1 MIRHGATPSAGPRL
15 ITPSNAAP
23 PTLQEIKSY
32 LGVEGVSPGLLAGH
46 LPFSAGDTTVGSETE
61 LQAVVLG
68 ARESVDLPL
77 MIEQSN
83 YFANILRRA
92 AAGDL
97 PRRAVTDLER
107 FLGSNTEQVWDNSWV
122 RFPRRHLSA
131 RAAELL
137 DRDLRLQRSNPVA
150 GYRSDRNRFLFTE
163 EGEEWLRIPISYLL
177 RLTLAEVTGVP
188 GNLHP
193 LIRSVADRLMDH
205 FLSDNTSPETHS
217 FHVVS
222 SAAGEPAGAG
232 IARETARRY
241 LVTQLLVTYANS
253 AFKLKELG
261 QEARVFF
268 SPHPPVRQQQ
278 LNATISDAFYRE
290 LFMNPCLSGWDK
302 GEEKHTYMHLCHEIL
317 SRSQLNAVAKLREAG
332 ILRHNLIV
340 LPTTSTISLAN
351 NGTHLSFGSRKLGE
365 RHRSGDPESARSEKY
380 VGDLVIKIME
390 HFLPLFVGTYSAAP
404 YRLDFADFHP
414 EKVLGYLPHELDYT
428 HLRMFWRRWQKKAS
442 IKVFGQPV
450 TPFGPT
456 WLDRGVGMAF
466 GLKGDFVPDYRLID
480 YLVAL
485 MSTNQSPALDGMP
498 GNSER
503 LKHDLA
509 DLGVFDRRMALYQFC
524 KLREYK
530 TMGFS
535 GFEGRHYS
543 LFESLGSDLAGAA
556 GLQNLL
562 TALALQYIAVGAV
575 SHEAIPDDPFV
586 ESERRQVIFAV
597 AAGIPTFYVKSDS
610 RNEVLMAV
618 VRKTTGVRAS
628 RRYPGYLRVPTD
640 AYRLALLAVI
650 NNDGEELIEALNLG
664 ETMAELGERLASPG
678 ENATIGRLT
687 TGICA
692 EAGARTPLAVTGT
705 EFNLAAERYYRD
717 TLRRRHLEEALD
729 LLAEELQRL
738 DSGRIQLDE
747 GSREALQQLL
757 RGKGVIEFFG
767 PLRPQL
773 LTDQVPEEE
782 LRTLIHL
789 ILVLVHLNDQ
799 SLEGACEQSCADGPS
814 VHTA

>member
-1 MIRHGATPSAGPRL
+1 MIRHGAATTLGPRL
-15 ITPSNAAP
+15 IIPTQSDP
-23 PTLQEIKSY
+23 PTLEEIRSY
-32 LGVEGVSPGLLAGH
+32 LGVEGVSAGLLAEH
-46 LPFSAGDTTVGSETE
+46 LPFTAGDTTAGSETE

-68 ARESVDLPL
+68 NREDVDLPF
-77 MIEQSN
+77 MIERSN

-107 FLGSNTEQVWDNSWV
+107 FLGGNTERVWDNSWV

-131 RAAELL
+131 RAAEVL
-137 DRDLRLQRSNPVA
+137 DQDLRLQRSNPDA
-150 GYRSDRNRFLFTE
+150 GYRSDRDRFIFTDG
-163 EGEEWLRIPISYLL
+163 GEEWLRIPLSYLL
-177 RLTLAEVTGVP
+177 RLTLAEVTGTP
-188 GNLHP
+188 RSLHP
-193 LIRSVADRLMDH
+193 VLRSVADRLMDH

-217 FHVVS
+217 FQVVS
-222 SAAGEPAGAG
+222 TAAGEPAGVG

-241 LVTQLLVTYANS
+241 LVTQLLVSYANR
-253 AFKLKELG
+253 AFRLKELG

-268 SPHPPVRQQQ
+268 SPHPPVRQRQ
-278 LNATISDAFYRE
+278 LNSSISDAFYRE

-302 GEEKHTYMHLCHEIL
+302 GEEKHSYMHLCHEIL
-317 SRSQLNAVAKLREAG
+317 SRSQLNGVAKLREAG

-351 NGTHLSFGSRKLGE
+351 NGTHLSLGSRRLGE
-365 RHRSGDPESARSEKY
+365 RHRSGDHSAARCEKY
-380 VGDLVIKIME
+380 AGDLVLKIME

-414 EKVLGYLPHELDYT
+414 EQVLGYLPHELDYT

-456 WLDRGVGMAF
+456 WLDKGVSIAC
-466 GLKGDFVPDYRLID
+466 GLKGDFVTDYRLID

-485 MSTNQSPALDGMP
+485 MSTERSPALDGMP

-503 LKHDLA
+503 LKQDLG

-524 KLREYK
+524 KLREYR

-562 TALALQYIAVGAV
+562 IALAFQYIALGSVA
-575 SHEAIPDDPFV
+575 HDAIPDDPFL

-610 RNEVLMAV
+610 RNQVLLTV
-618 VRKTTGVRAS
+618 VRKTAGVRAS
-628 RRYPGYLRVPTD
+628 HRYPGYLRVPTE

-650 NNDGEELIEALNLG
+650 TNDGAELIEALNLG
-664 ETMAELGERLASPG
+664 ETMANLGERLASPQTS
-678 ENATIGRLT
+678 ASGRLT
-687 TGICA
+687 SGICA
-692 EAGARTPLAVTGT
+692 EAGARNPLALTGT

-717 TLRRRHLEEALD
+717 TLRRRHTEEALAH
-729 LLAEELQRL
+729 LEEELQRL
-738 DSGRIQLDE
+738 DSGRTPVDMAT
-747 GSREALQQLL
+747 REALRQVLG
-757 RGKGVIEFFG
+757 GKSALEFFVS
-767 PLRPQL
+767 LRPQL
-773 LTDQVPEEE
+773 LADQIPEQE
-782 LRTLIHL
+782 LGTLIRL
-789 ILVLVHLNDQ
+789 LLVLVHLNDQ
-799 SLEGACEQSCADGPS
+799 SLEDTGEESSFDKPS
-814 VHTA
+814 VYTA